1 MDPSTWKRFFNL
13 FFLFHKILHGDTKM
27 NDPKAAINAILDDET
42 TINHTTVYP
51 ITLARY
57 ALLELVESP
66 FIGSGKD
73 MSISNILPSL
83 YIMTHDKSELKG
95 ITSRNID
102 SLYEKA
108 TEWADEMG
116 IDEIPEIIKEVIEK
130 VQELMKVAPTSGSDD
145 DGPSKKN

>member
-1 MDPSTWKRFFNL
+1 
-13 FFLFHKILHGDTKM
+13 M
-27 NDPKAAINAILDDET
+27 NDPTASINAILDDET
-42 TINHTTVYP
+42 TINSTTVYP

-57 ALLELVESP
+57 ALLELVDSP

-102 SLYEKA
+102 SLYDKA
-108 TEWADEMG
+108 TEWADDMG
-116 IDEIPEIIKEVIEK
+116 IDEIPAIIKEVIEK
-130 VQELMKVAPTSGSDD
+130 VQELMKTSPTSGQDD
-145 DGPSKKN
+145 DDPSKKK

>member
-1 MDPSTWKRFFNL
+1 
-13 FFLFHKILHGDTKM
+13 M
-27 NDPKAAINAILDDET
+27 NDPKVAINSILDDET
-42 TINHTTVYP
+42 TINHTKVYP

-57 ALLELVESP
+57 ALLELVDSP
-66 FIGSGKD
+66 FISSGKD

-83 YIMTHDKSELKG
+83 YIMTHDQSDLKG

-102 SLYEKA
+102 KLYDKA

-130 VQELMKVAPTSGSDD
+130 VNELMKTSPTSGSDD
-145 DGPSKKN
+145 DDPSKKKE

>member
-1 MDPSTWKRFFNL
+1 
-13 FFLFHKILHGDTKM
+13 M
-27 NDPKAAINAILDDET
+27 NDPTAAINSILDDET

-57 ALLELVESP
+57 ALLELVDSP

-102 SLYEKA
+102 SLYDKA
-108 TEWADEMG
+108 TEWADTMG
-116 IDEIPEIIKEVIEK
+116 IDEIPTIIKEVIDK
-130 VQELMKVAPTSGSDD
+130 VNDLMKVAPTSGSDD
-145 DGPSKKN
+145 DDPSKKN

>member
-13 FFLFHKILHGDTKM
+13 FLYGDTKM
-27 NDPKAAINAILDDET
+27 NDPKAAINSILDDET

-57 ALLELVESP
+57 ALLELVDSP

-83 YIMTHDKSELKG
+83 YIMTHENS
-95 ITSRNID
+95 
-102 SLYEKA
+102 
-108 TEWADEMG
+108 
-116 IDEIPEIIKEVIEK
+116 
-130 VQELMKVAPTSGSDD
+130 
-145 DGPSKKN
+145 

>member
-1 MDPSTWKRFFNL
+1 
-13 FFLFHKILHGDTKM
+13 M
-27 NDPKAAINAILDDET
+27 NDPKAAINSILDDET
-42 TINHTTVYP
+42 TINSTTVYP

-102 SLYEKA
+102 KLYEKA
-108 TEWADEMG
+108 TEWADDIG
-116 IDEIPEIIKEVIEK
+116 IDTIPEIIKEVIEK

-145 DGPSKKN
+145 DEKSKKKA

>member
-1 MDPSTWKRFFNL
+1 
-13 FFLFHKILHGDTKM
+13 M
-27 NDPKAAINAILDDET
+27 NDPKAAINSILDDET

-57 ALLELVESP
+57 ALLELVDSP

-83 YIMTHDKSELKG
+83 YIMTHKSELKG

-102 SLYEKA
+102 SLYDKA
-108 TEWADEMG
+108 TEWADTMG
-116 IDEIPEIIKEVIEK
+116 IDEIPAIIKEVIDK
-130 VQELMKVAPTSGSDD
+130 VNDLMKVAPTSGSDD
-145 DGPSKKN
+145 DDPSKKN

>member
-1 MDPSTWKRFFNL
+1 
-13 FFLFHKILHGDTKM
+13 M

-57 ALLELVESP
+57 ALLELVDSP

-83 YIMTHDKSELKG
+83 YIMTHKSELKG

-108 TEWADEMG
+108 TEWADDMG

-130 VQELMKVAPTSGSDD
+130 VSELMTTAPTSGSDED
-145 DGPSKKN
+145 DPSKKK

>member
-1 MDPSTWKRFFNL
+1 
-13 FFLFHKILHGDTKM
+13 M
-27 NDPKAAINAILDDET
+27 NDPKAAINSILDDET
-42 TINHTTVYP
+42 TINKTTVYP

-83 YIMTHDKSELKG
+83 YIMTHENSYIKG

-102 SLYEKA
+102 KLYDKA
-108 TEWADEMG
+108 TEWADTIG
-116 IDEIPEIIKEVIEK
+116 IDCIPEIIKEVIEK
-130 VQELMKVAPTSGSDD
+130 VQELMKVTPTSGQDD
-145 DGPSKKN
+145 DDDPSKKKA

>member
-1 MDPSTWKRFFNL
+1 ME
-13 FFLFHKILHGDTKM
+13 IQKM
-27 NDPKAAINAILDDET
+27 NDPQVAINSILDDET

-57 ALLELVESP
+57 ALLELVDSP

-102 SLYEKA
+102 KLYDKA
-108 TEWADEMG
+108 TEWADDMG
-116 IDEIPEIIKEVIEK
+116 IETIPEIIKEVIEK

-145 DGPSKKN
+145 DDKSKKN

>member
-1 MDPSTWKRFFNL
+1 
-13 FFLFHKILHGDTKM
+13 M
-27 NDPKAAINAILDDET
+27 NDPKAAINSILDDET
-42 TINHTTVYP
+42 TINSTTVYP

-102 SLYEKA
+102 NLYEKA
-108 TEWADEMG
+108 TEWADDIG
-116 IDEIPEIIKEVIEK
+116 IDTIPEIIKEVIEK
-130 VQELMKVAPTSGSDD
+130 VQELMKTSPTSGSDD
-145 DGPSKKN
+145 NDPSKKN

>member
-1 MDPSTWKRFFNL
+1 
-13 FFLFHKILHGDTKM
+13 M
-27 NDPKAAINAILDDET
+27 NDPKSAINAILDDET
-42 TINHTTVYP
+42 TIKSTTVYP

-57 ALLELVESP
+57 ALLELVDSP

-83 YIMTHDKSELKG
+83 YIMTHKSELKG

-108 TEWADEMG
+108 TEWADDMG

-130 VQELMKVAPTSGSDD
+130 VHELMKVTPTSGSDD
-145 DGPSKKN
+145 DDPSKKN

>member
-1 MDPSTWKRFFNL
+1 
-13 FFLFHKILHGDTKM
+13 M
-27 NDPKAAINAILDDET
+27 NDPKAAINSILDDET

-57 ALLELVESP
+57 ALLELVDSP

-83 YIMTHDKSELKG
+83 YIMTHKSELKG

-102 SLYEKA
+102 KLYEKA
-108 TEWADEMG
+108 TEWADDMG

-130 VQELMKVAPTSGSDD
+130 VNELIKTSPTSGQDD
-145 DGPSKKN
+145 DDPSKKK

>member
-1 MDPSTWKRFFNL
+1 
-13 FFLFHKILHGDTKM
+13 M
-27 NDPKAAINAILDDET
+27 NDPKAAINSILDDET

-51 ITLARY
+51 IALARY
-57 ALLELVESP
+57 AWLELVDSP

-102 SLYEKA
+102 KLYEKA
-108 TEWADEMG
+108 TEWADDMG
-116 IDEIPEIIKEVIEK
+116 IDTIPEIVKEIIDRVND
-130 VQELMKVAPTSGSDD
+130 LMKTSPTSGQDD
-145 DGPSKKN
+145 DDPSKKK

>member
-1 MDPSTWKRFFNL
+1 
-13 FFLFHKILHGDTKM
+13 M

-57 ALLELVESP
+57 ALLELVDSP

-83 YIMTHDKSELKG
+83 YIMTHKSELKG

-108 TEWADEMG
+108 TEWADDMG

-130 VQELMKVAPTSGSDD
+130 VSELMKTAPTSGSDED
-145 DGPSKKN
+145 DPSKKK

>member
-1 MDPSTWKRFFNL
+1 
-13 FFLFHKILHGDTKM
+13 M
-27 NDPKAAINAILDDET
+27 NDPKSAINSILDDET

-57 ALLELVESP
+57 ALLELVDSP
-66 FIGSGKD
+66 FISSGKD

-95 ITSRNID
+95 VTSRNID

-108 TEWADEMG
+108 TEWADDMG
-116 IDEIPEIIKEVIEK
+116 IDEIPEIIKEVIDK
-130 VQELMKVAPTSGSDD
+130 VNDLMKVTPTSGSDD
-145 DGPSKKN
+145 DPSKKN

>member
-1 MDPSTWKRFFNL
+1 
-13 FFLFHKILHGDTKM
+13 M

-42 TINHTTVYP
+42 TIKSTTVYP

-57 ALLELVESP
+57 ALLELVDSP

-102 SLYEKA
+102 KLYEKA
-108 TEWADEMG
+108 TEWADDMG
-116 IDEIPEIIKEVIEK
+116 IDTIPEIIKEVIEK
-130 VQELMKVAPTSGSDD
+130 VQELMRVTPTSGSDD
-145 DGPSKKN
+145 DPSKKN

>member
-1 MDPSTWKRFFNL
+1 
-13 FFLFHKILHGDTKM
+13 M

-57 ALLELVESP
+57 ALLELVDSP
-66 FIGSGKD
+66 FISSEKD

-102 SLYEKA
+102 KLYENA
-108 TEWADEMG
+108 TEWADDMG
-116 IDEIPEIIKEVIEK
+116 IDEIPEIIQEVIEK
-130 VQELMKVAPTSGSDD
+130 VNELMRTAPTSGQQDD
-145 DGPSKKN
+145 DDKSSKKKE

>member
-1 MDPSTWKRFFNL
+1 MEGM
-13 FFLFHKILHGDTKM
+13 FLFGDKQM
-27 NDPKAAINAILDDET
+27 NAPKSAINAILDDET
-42 TINHTTVYP
+42 TTNSINVYP

-66 FIGSGKD
+66 FITSSQE
-73 MSISNILPSL
+73 MSISKMLPSL

-108 TEWADEMG
+108 TEWADDMG
-116 IDEIPEIIKEVIEK
+116 MDEIPELVKQVIDK
-130 VQELMKVAPTSGSDD
+130 IQDLMKVTPTSG
-145 DGPSKKN
+145 

>member
-1 MDPSTWKRFFNL
+1 
-13 FFLFHKILHGDTKM
+13 M
-27 NDPKAAINAILDDET
+27 NDPKAAINSILDDET

-57 ALLELVESP
+57 ALLELVDSP

-83 YIMTHDKSELKG
+83 YIMTHKSELKG

-102 SLYEKA
+102 KLYEKA
-108 TEWADEMG
+108 TEWADDMG

-130 VQELMKVAPTSGSDD
+130 VNELIKTSPTSGQDD
-145 DGPSKKN
+145 NDPSKKK

>member
-1 MDPSTWKRFFNL
+1 
-13 FFLFHKILHGDTKM
+13 M

-57 ALLELVESP
+57 ALLELVDSP

-83 YIMTHDKSELKG
+83 YIMTHKSELKG

-108 TEWADEMG
+108 TEWADDMG
-116 IDEIPEIIKEVIEK
+116 IDEIPEIVKEIIDRVND
-130 VQELMKVAPTSGSDD
+130 LMKTSPTSGQDD
-145 DGPSKKN
+145 DDPSKKK

>member
-1 MDPSTWKRFFNL
+1 
-13 FFLFHKILHGDTKM
+13 M
-27 NDPKAAINAILDDET
+27 NDPKAAINSILDDET

-57 ALLELVESP
+57 ALLELVDSP

-83 YIMTHDKSELKG
+83 YIMTHKSELKG

-102 SLYEKA
+102 KLYEKA
-108 TEWADEMG
+108 TEWADDMG
-116 IDEIPEIIKEVIEK
+116 IDEIPEIIQEVIEK
-130 VQELMKVAPTSGSDD
+130 VNELMKTAPTSGQDD
-145 DGPSKKN
+145 DDPSKKK

>member
-1 MDPSTWKRFFNL
+1 
-13 FFLFHKILHGDTKM
+13 M
-27 NDPKAAINAILDDET
+27 NDPKAAINSILDDET

-57 ALLELVESP
+57 ALLELVDSP

-102 SLYEKA
+102 KLYEKA
-108 TEWADEMG
+108 TEWADDMG

-130 VQELMKVAPTSGSDD
+130 VNELMKTSPTSGQDD
-145 DGPSKKN
+145 DDKSKKKE